1 MLNKLSQSV
10 SHSLSQSV
18 SQSGEDLQFC
28 GFLKFLF
35 LVYRRSRVFLWVATA
50 DMACLSLDEVNG
62 TFKRF
67 VFVYFCCFE
76 SK

>member
-10 SHSLSQSV
+10 SQSV
-18 SQSGEDLQFC
+18 RRRFTILR
-28 GFLKFLF
+28 FLKFLF

-67 VFVYFCCFE
+67 VYVYFCCFE

>member
-1 MLNKLSQSV
+1 MLNK
-10 SHSLSQSV
+10 LSQSV

-28 GFLKFLF
+28 GFVKFLF
-35 LVYRRSRVFLWVATA
+35 LVYLLVATA

-62 TFKRF
+62 SFKRF
-67 VFVYFCCFE
+67 VYVYFCCFE